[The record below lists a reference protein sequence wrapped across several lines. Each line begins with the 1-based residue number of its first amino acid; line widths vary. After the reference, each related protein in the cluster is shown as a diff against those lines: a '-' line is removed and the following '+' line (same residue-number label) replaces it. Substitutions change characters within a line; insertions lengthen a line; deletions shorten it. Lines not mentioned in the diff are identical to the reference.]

1 MIIFTRHPFPIRKQ
15 IIYSDDPPSFEL
27 TFYSTSSTSS
37 FDSPNFSIRV
47 SRISN
52 HIHITRF
59 PPSSITSRKLCFPL
73 DNYLSNPL
81 SITSV
86 TRDERTQLDW
96 SLAQIN
102 SIDSIVRNLDAL
114 PLAERLIL
122 VDEKSLG
129 NTRNNNR
136 EEKKQGTNTKEEL
149 LELLRRVEHDS
160 DNIAIKVNENVVEFQ
175 KEERRYLKG
184 AGWIVRT
191 RPSSSSS
198 SSCTS
203 TWYRILLADGTEFEI
218 GESDKV
224 VRWKGKWYSLVHCCE
239 LGTGRRGKKLPVR
252 VRRVMG
258 IVGEMIELF

>member
-15 IIYSDDPPSFEL
+15 IIYSDNPPSFEI

-37 FDSPNFSIRV
+37 LDSPNLSIRV
-47 SRISN
+47 SRLSN

-59 PPSSITSRKLCFPL
+59 PPSSITSGKLCFPL
-73 DNYLSNPL
+73 HNYLSNPL

-96 SLAQIN
+96 SLAQID
-102 SIDSIVRNLDAL
+102 SIEIIVRNLDVL
-114 PLAERLIL
+114 PSAERLIL
-122 VDEKSLG
+122 VDEKSSG
-129 NTRNNNR
+129 NSRNNNR
-136 EEKKQGTNTKEEL
+136 EEKKEETNTKEEL
-149 LELLRRVEHDS
+149 LELLRRVEHDNN
-160 DNIAIKVNENVVEFQ
+160 NIASTVKKNVVEFQ

-198 SSCTS
+198 SCTS

-224 VRWKGKWYSLVHCCE
+224 IRWKGKWYSLVHWCE
-239 LGTGRRGKKLPVR
+239 LGIGRREKKLPVR